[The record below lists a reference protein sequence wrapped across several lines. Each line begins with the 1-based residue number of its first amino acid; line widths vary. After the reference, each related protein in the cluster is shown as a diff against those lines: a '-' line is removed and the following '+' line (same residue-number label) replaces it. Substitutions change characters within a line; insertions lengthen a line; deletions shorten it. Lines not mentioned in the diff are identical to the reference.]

1 MANILTAPESGI
13 FFDGNTAGNATV
25 PVLTGNASG
34 VAIKYNGFAGLEIS
48 SSASGIN
55 YLDRFSVDGANGR
68 LFSVTDE
75 VTGTIFSVNDAAGL
89 PIIEVESISGY
100 DKITIGEF
108 GTNALVVSG
117 SSVGIGT
124 TSPSEKL
131 EVNGNIAVSG
141 DIRSSGTVYGSIY
154 PIWAEEAADI
164 NDNRHEW
171 SFGNGR
177 ENPAAHGIPIGFKSK
192 LLKISINVELPG
204 GSTTTED
211 VEIEVYKNGSATA
224 AKGIVTSGL
233 ANTDAKKSQV
243 TDVSSSNITFDE
255 NDIINFKTIKDGNS
269 SVTSSRVCAWLQ
281 IIL

>member
-1 MANILTAPESGI
+1 MANILTVPESGI

-117 SSVGIGT
+117 SNVGIGT
-124 TSPSEKL
+124 ISPSEKL

-154 PIWAEEAADI
+154 PIWAEESADI
-164 NDNRHEW
+164 GDNSHEW
-171 SFGNGR
+171 AFGNGD
-177 ENPAAHGIPIGFKSK
+177 NTPAAHGIPIGFKSK
-192 LLKISINVELPG
+192 LLKISVNVELDG
-204 GSTTTED
+204 GPTTED
-211 VEIEVYKNGSATA
+211 VEVEVYKNGSATA
-224 AKGIVTSGL
+224 AKGILASGL
-233 ANTDAKKSQV
+233 SSSDSKKSEV

-255 NDIINFKTIKDGNS
+255 NDIINFKTIKDGNI
-269 SVTSSRVCAWLQ
+269 TALSSRVCAWLQ